1 MPQSAATTTT
11 KPSQKKKGLF
21 FFLCMTTM
29 KLRAP
34 IVMSPE
40 MEEDYEDTNYGSLM
54 RLQPS
59 TETTR
64 VSVEV
69 NRLKLALPKVLIDDE
84 EAAKEWIWQ
93 NCKSSILSSMSI
105 LHNDEPSELDKA
117 HKSLM
122 LLDHIAMVQQLYL
135 KNEEPSV
142 VFGTLLDKLLE
153 LMQSEYGFIG
163 EIKHEADGTMF
174 LQTHAITNIAWNAA
188 TQAFYEDNKES
199 GLKFTNL
206 KSLFGHVMVNA
217 EPMIANEPGKHPSS
231 CGIPEGHPPLNH
243 FLGIPFFEAGGT
255 TMTGMVGIAN
265 KHGGYSEEDIKF
277 LEPFTATCSNL
288 IRGYNAIRENKNWIN
303 ILEERVA
310 ERTKELQLA
319 NIHLEDANQKVV
331 KASKAQLQHFACMS
345 HEIRTPLNCIIGLS
359 SLLQETE
366 LNPYQNDSLRMI
378 MTSGDLLLTVV
389 NDVLDYS
396 KLESGHVDI
405 DIKKSDIQE
414 ALDAVV
420 HSVAQKAKSKQLT
433 LQTYYGT
440 NVPQYAQTDSRR
452 LQQILYNL
460 LGNATKFSKDGGV
473 VELHVSL
480 IDRMTMT
487 TGESTIEPAHAC
499 PHLEKK
505 QQDRDDGTTAEPNEQ
520 LQPEDRCPFLAVQK
534 EAAKVKSN
542 RSAKKCPHH
551 HGQEEQSRA
560 IDRASSSRAVYPA
573 DVSSSSQEE
582 DNVVI
587 QEMAPSRHILRFMV
601 KDYGTGIQKK
611 DFGRIFMRK

>member
-1 MPQSAATTTT
+1 
-11 KPSQKKKGLF
+11 
-21 FFLCMTTM
+21 
-29 KLRAP
+29 
-34 IVMSPE
+34 
-40 MEEDYEDTNYGSLM
+40 
-54 RLQPS
+54 
-59 TETTR
+59 
-64 VSVEV
+64 
-69 NRLKLALPKVLIDDE
+69 
-84 EAAKEWIWQ
+84 
-93 NCKSSILSSMSI
+93 
-105 LHNDEPSELDKA
+105 
-117 HKSLM
+117 
-122 LLDHIAMVQQLYL
+122 
-135 KNEEPSV
+135 
-142 VFGTLLDKLLE
+142 
-153 LMQSEYGFIG
+153 
-163 EIKHEADGTMF
+163 
-174 LQTHAITNIAWNAA
+174 
-188 TQAFYEDNKES
+188 
-199 GLKFTNL
+199 
-206 KSLFGHVMVNA
+206 
-217 EPMIANEPGKHPSS
+217 
-231 CGIPEGHPPLNH
+231 
-243 FLGIPFFEAGGT
+243 
-255 TMTGMVGIAN
+255 
-265 KHGGYSEEDIKF
+265 
-277 LEPFTATCSNL
+277 
-288 IRGYNAIRENKNWIN
+288 
-303 ILEERVA
+303 
-310 ERTKELQLA
+310 
-319 NIHLEDANQKVV
+319 
-331 KASKAQLQHFACMS
+331 MS

-440 NVPQYAQTDSRR
+440 NVPQHAQTDSRR

-487 TGESTIEPAHAC
+487 TGESTIAPAHAC

-520 LQPEDRCPFLAVQK
+520 LQPEDRCPFLAVQN

-551 HGQEEQSRA
+551 HRQEEESRA
-560 IDRASSSRAVYPA
+560 IDHASSSRAVYPA